1 MQPEIWNYLPVLTEF
16 MLKIKISILL
26 LLLCVAAKTAVAENK
41 PTFSKDAPVHIYADY
56 MKYDIQSGISQYKG
70 NVRVTQNNIELT
82 GDKVVAVQQEKVL
95 KNITV
100 TGSPAT
106 YRQLSEE
113 GDYINAQSMQMEYQA
128 ENNRLILS
136 DKARLE
142 QAGSVMESD
151 QIIYDTIHE
160 VVIAGDD
167 NANKRVNITI
177 TPENIKK
184 P

>member
-1 MQPEIWNYLPVLTEF
+1 MF
-16 MLKIKISILL
+16 
-26 LLLCVAAKTAVAENK
+26 LLCATASTAGAEQK
-41 PTFSKDAPVHIYADY
+41 PVSASNAPINIYADY
-56 MKYDIQSGISQYKG
+56 MKYEIKSGVSQYKG
-70 NVRVTQNNIELT
+70 NVRVTQNDIELT
-82 GDKVVAVQQEKVL
+82 GDKVIAIQKDKVL

-106 YRQLSEE
+106 YRQLSED
-113 GDYINAQSMQMEYQA
+113 GKYINAQSMQMEYQA
-128 ENNRLILS
+128 EKNRLILS

-151 QIIYDTIHE
+151 QIIYDTIKE

-184 P
+184 Q

>member
-1 MQPEIWNYLPVLTEF
+1 
-16 MLKIKISILL
+16 
-26 LLLCVAAKTAVAENK
+26 
-41 PTFSKDAPVHIYADY
+41 
-56 MKYDIQSGISQYKG
+56 
-70 NVRVTQNNIELT
+70 VTQNDIELK
-82 GDKVVAVQQEKVL
+82 GDKVIAIQKNKVL

-106 YRQLSEE
+106 YRQLSEK
-113 GDYINAQSMQMEYQA
+113 GKYINAQSMQMEYQA
-128 ENNRLILS
+128 EKNRLILS

-151 QIIYDTIHE
+151 QIIYDTINE

-177 TPENIKK
+177 TPESIKK
-184 P
+184 Q

>member
-1 MQPEIWNYLPVLTEF
+1 M
-16 MLKIKISILL
+16 LL
-26 LLLCVAAKTAVAENK
+26 LIASAMTAIAEIK
-41 PTFSKDAPVHIYADY
+41 PASLTNAPVNIYADY
-56 MKYDIQSGISQYKG
+56 MKYEIQSGISQYKG
-70 NVRVTQNNIELT
+70 NVRVTQNEIELT
-82 GDKVVAVQQEKVL
+82 GDKVIVLQKDKLL

-106 YRQLSEE
+106 YRQLSED
-113 GDYINAQSMQMEYQA
+113 GNYINAQSMQMEYQA

-151 QIIYDTIHE
+151 QIIYDTIQE

-167 NANKRVNITI
+167 KANKRVNITI

-184 P
+184 Q

>member
-1 MQPEIWNYLPVLTEF
+1 M
-16 MLKIKISILL
+16 LL
-26 LLLCVAAKTAVAENK
+26 LIASAMTAIAEIK
-41 PTFSKDAPVHIYADY
+41 PASLTNAPVNIYADY
-56 MKYDIQSGISQYKG
+56 MKYEIQSGISQYKG
-70 NVRVTQNNIELT
+70 NVRVTQNEIELT
-82 GDKVVAVQQEKVL
+82 GDKVIVLQKDKLL

-106 YRQLSEE
+106 YRQLSED
-113 GDYINAQSMQMEYQA
+113 GNYINAQSMKMEYQA

-151 QIIYDTIHE
+151 QIIYDTIQK

-167 NANKRVNITI
+167 KANKRVNITI

-184 P
+184 Q

>member
-1 MQPEIWNYLPVLTEF
+1 MF
-16 MLKIKISILL
+16 S
-26 LLLCVAAKTAVAENK
+26 LCALAMTAIAENK
-41 PTFSKDAPVHIYADY
+41 PALKANAPVNIYADY
-56 MKYDIQSGISQYKG
+56 MKYEIQSGISQYTG
-70 NVRVTQNNIELT
+70 NVRVTQNDLELT
-82 GDKVVAVQQEKVL
+82 GDKVIAVQKDKLL

-106 YRQLSEE
+106 YRQLSDD
-113 GDYINAQSMQMEYQA
+113 GNYINAQSMQMEYQA
-128 ENNRLILS
+128 DNNRLILT

-160 VVIAGDD
+160 VVIAGDEKAD
-167 NANKRVNITI
+167 KRVNITI
-177 TPENIKK
+177 TPEKIKK